1 MANDV
6 KLQEGHPLD
15 ENLRPLK
22 IGDKSSSIELS
33 QQYNGSG
40 ARVTGE
46 LKANSL
52 NISGN
57 TTLMDDVNIAAT
69 KKLYL
74 DGGGD
79 TFIIEDSDDNVNIF
93 VGNDK
98 LMTFGEN
105 GDNGNLVFFKDAC
118 VGFTKIAET
127 FSDDSI
133 LATGGTHDTHIDFR
147 FSNKISLAVTADI
160 TNLNLI
166 FPFISG
172 NFLLLLTYDGD
183 WDITNWKVYEY
194 DESTADGDADVLW
207 PGGTQPNTTASGVD
221 IFSFF
226 YDATPGADKC
236 YGVASLAFA
245 TP

>member
-1 MANDV
+1 MASN
-6 KLQEGHPLD
+6 
-15 ENLRPLK
+15 
-22 IGDKSSSIELS
+22 
-33 QQYNGSG
+33 
-40 ARVTGE
+40 
-46 LKANSL
+46 
-52 NISGN
+52 NISPN
-57 TTLMDDVNIAAT
+57 KHNLVQDTKLTAT

-79 TFIIEDSDDNVNIF
+79 TYIAENVADQLQII
-93 VGNDK
+93 VGTDK
-98 LMTFGEN
+98 LMILAET
-105 GDNGNLVFFKDAC
+105 GDSGNFVQFKGSCA
-118 VGFTKIAET
+118 GFTKLAET

-133 LATGGTHDTHIDFR
+133 LATGGLYDTHIDFR

-166 FPFISG
+166 FPAMSG

-183 WDITNWKVYEY
+183 WDIGNWKVYEY
-194 DESTADGDADVLW
+194 DESAADGDADVLW
-207 PGGTQPNTTASGVD
+207 AGGTQPDTTASGVD

-226 YDATPGADKC
+226 YDATSGADKC

>member
-1 MANDV
+1 MGANKVTPNRHNLVQDT
-6 KLQEGHPLD
+6 KL
-15 ENLRPLK
+15 
-22 IGDKSSSIELS
+22 
-33 QQYNGSG
+33 
-40 ARVTGE
+40 
-46 LKANSL
+46 
-52 NISGN
+52 
-57 TTLMDDVNIAAT
+57 AAT

-79 TFIIEDSDDNVNIF
+79 TYINEVAADQLQIV
-93 VGNDK
+93 VGDDK
-98 LMTFGEN
+98 LLIFGEN
-105 GDNGNLVFFKDAC
+105 GDDGNFVLFKDSCA
-118 VGFTKIAET
+118 GFTKIAET

-133 LATGGTHDTHIDFR
+133 LTTGGTHDTHIDFR

-166 FPFISG
+166 FPPISG

-194 DESTADGDADVLW
+194 DESAADGDGDVLW
-207 PGGTQPNTTASGVD
+207 AGGTQPDTTASGVD

-226 YDATPGADKC
+226 YDSTSGSDKC